1 MLFVEPS
8 QELGFSV
15 ATAHPTLRERRWA
28 LAAVGM
34 IFIALAA
41 VAPFA
46 DIQLW
51 RVDSFIPSV
60 QVVISITSIITAALL
75 FGQFSTVRVRALL
88 VLAGGYLFV
97 ALIVI
102 SHIFVFPGA
111 FGPTGL
117 LGAGAQ
123 SAAWLYIF
131 WHFGFP
137 GAVIG
142 YVFLK
147 DSKDSVQY
155 STSSAIFWTVMIII
169 GLVCLLTWI
178 ATAKHHLLPALFAD
192 TTSFGQ
198 LATYATGIDL
208 VLSVFAL
215 VLLWKRGRS
224 VLDIWL
230 SVTNC
235 AFIAELTINTVMISG
250 RFTLG
255 WYSGRAFAVLV
266 ATIVMILM
274 LAQTF
279 AFNARLM
286 GMTIMLKRERD
297 NKLASLDAVVASIA
311 HEVRQPLATIAFHG
325 AAAQLYLDRTPPNVG
340 EARKILG
347 AMVDSSMRAA
357 EIFQSIRALF
367 SNFEP
372 EKQLV
377 DVNQLAA
384 EALDLLRGELDVYGI
399 ETNMQ
404 QSSQLPLIMAH
415 KGQLREV
422 LINLIQNACDSMK
435 TVSGR
440 RRSLQITTNCQGDNA
455 IVVSVEDTGIGIAPE
470 KMKSIFEPF
479 FSTKTK
485 GMGLGLAI
493 CKMILEQHGGKLS
506 AASDMYVGARFEIT
520 LPTKIAEPSV
530 PGTAT
535 DQSPLRK

>member
-8 QELGFSV
+8 KELGFSV

-51 RVDSFIPSV
+51 RLDSFIPSV
-60 QVVISITSIITAALL
+60 QVVISITSMITAALL
-75 FGQFSTVRVRALL
+75 FGQFSTMRVRALL

-97 ALIVI
+97 ALIVV
-102 SHIFVFPGA
+102 SHIVVFPGA

-155 STSSAIFWTVMIII
+155 STSSAIFWTVMIVI

-208 VLSVFAL
+208 VLSAFAL

-255 WYSGRAFAVLV
+255 WYSGRAFAILV

-297 NKLASLDAVVASIA
+297 NKLASLDAVVASIE
-311 HEVRQPLATIAFHG
+311 HEVRQPLAAIAFHG
-325 AAAQLYLDRTPPNVG
+325 ATAQLYLDRTPPNVG
-340 EARKILG
+340 EARRILG
-347 AMVDSSMRAA
+347 AMVDSSMRAT

-384 EALDLLRGELDVYGI
+384 EALDLLHGELDVYGI
-399 ETNMQ
+399 ETNIQ
-404 QSSQLPLIMAH
+404 QTPQLPLIMAH

-422 LINLIQNACDSMK
+422 LINLIQNACDAMK

-455 IVVSVEDTGIGIAPE
+455 IVVSVEDTGIGISPE

-530 PGTAT
+530 PGTVT
-535 DQSPLRK
+535 EQSPQRE